1 MLQTVKYKYTYLG
14 SLRQVCYYSC
24 IVLVIILMAIDIAV
38 AALLFVMI
46 WRLGRAFRMFR
57 MKKTYTAALNAPSV
71 SVCIPARNETQ
82 AMTECL
88 ERVLASDY
96 KKMEIVVFDD
106 SSTDDT
112 SVLVR
117 SFAHAGVRFVPGV
130 KLPEGWLGKNYA
142 LEILAREA
150 SGSIVVFMDVDTYIQ
165 PTTISQLVSYMLS
178 ENVDMASVI
187 PRRDDAYRASVLFGH
202 LRYFWELV
210 LSRAKAPAASSALW
224 MIKRDVL
231 LQEFNGFERVKASV
245 APESALAQLLGTVR
259 YHCLVAS
266 VQLGVAYEKKWHS
279 QLETGRRLL
288 LPKVDSRWFGSW
300 LAGLGLVLLN
310 IPTFVVVSGLFIDW
324 TALHSVSLGLIF
336 LGVLTYGLYT
346 FRLWSKGWWLGAVL
360 WPIVIFQELL
370 IFISSAWGYARHTVT
385 WKGRPVASI
394 VRADKIEIK

>member
-1 MLQTVKYKYTYLG
+1 MIMTLTTG
-14 SLRQVCYYSC
+14 G
-24 IVLVIILMAIDIAV
+24 VI
-38 AALLFVMI
+38 AALLMI
-46 WRLGRAFRMFR
+46 LLWRLIIALRRFRI
-57 MKKTYTAALNAPSV
+57 KKTYTPAINAPSV
-71 SVCIPARNETQ
+71 SVCIPARNEMRV
-82 AMTECL
+82 MTECL

-96 KKMEIVVFDD
+96 EKMEIVVFDD
-106 SSTDDT
+106 SSTDET

-150 SGSIVVFMDVDTYIQ
+150 SGSIVIFMDVDTYIQ
-165 PTTISQLVSYMLS
+165 PTTISQLVSYMLG

-210 LSRAKAPAASSALW
+210 LSRFKAPAASSALW

-231 LQEFNGFERVKASV
+231 LKEFNGFERVKPSV

-266 VQLGVAYEKKWHS
+266 PELGVAYEKKWHS
-279 QLETGRRLL
+279 QIETGRRLL
-288 LPKVDSRWFGSW
+288 LPKVDTRWFGSW
-300 LAGLGLVLLN
+300 LAFMGLLALN
-310 IPTFVVVSGLFIDW
+310 LPTLGVISSVFAGW
-324 TALHSVSLGLIF
+324 TIFQSVSLGLVI
-336 LGVLTYGLYT
+336 LGMIMYGLYT
-346 FRLWSKGWWLGAVL
+346 FKLWGKSWWLGALL
-360 WPIVIFQELL
+360 WPAVLFQELL
-370 IFISSAWGYARHTVT
+370 IFISSAWGYARHTIT

-394 VRADKIEIK
+394 VRADRIEI

>member
-1 MLQTVKYKYTYLG
+1 MIITFAVG
-14 SLRQVCYYSC
+14 GVIASL
-24 IVLVIILMAIDIAV
+24 LMIL
-38 AALLFVMI
+38 L
-46 WRLGRAFRMFR
+46 WRLIVAFRRFR
-57 MKKTYTAALNAPSV
+57 IKKTYTPALNAPSV
-71 SVCIPARNETQ
+71 SVCIPARNEMRV
-82 AMTECL
+82 MTECL

-96 KKMEIVVFDD
+96 EKMEIVVFDD

-130 KLPEGWLGKNYA
+130 RLPEGWLGKNYA

-150 SGSIVVFMDVDTYIQ
+150 SGSIVVFMDVDTFIQ
-165 PTTISQLVSYMLS
+165 PTTISQLVSYTLS
-178 ENVDMASVI
+178 ENVDMTSVI

-210 LSRAKAPAASSALW
+210 LSRFKAPAASSALW

-231 LQEFNGFERVKASV
+231 LEEFNGFERVKASV

-266 VQLGVAYEKKWHS
+266 TKLGVAYEKKWHS

-288 LPKVDSRWFGSW
+288 LPKVDTRWFGSW
-300 LAGLGLVLLN
+300 LAFAGLLMLN
-310 IPTFVVVSGLFIDW
+310 LPTFGVISGLFVEW
-324 TALHSVSLGLIF
+324 TILQGVSLALLAPGMAI
-336 LGVLTYGLYT
+336 YGLYT
-346 FRLWSKGWWLGAVL
+346 FKLWGKGWWLGALL
-360 WPIVIFQELL
+360 WPIVILQELL
-370 IFISSAWGYARHTVT
+370 IFVSSAWGYAHHTIT

-394 VRADKIEIK
+394 VRADKIELS